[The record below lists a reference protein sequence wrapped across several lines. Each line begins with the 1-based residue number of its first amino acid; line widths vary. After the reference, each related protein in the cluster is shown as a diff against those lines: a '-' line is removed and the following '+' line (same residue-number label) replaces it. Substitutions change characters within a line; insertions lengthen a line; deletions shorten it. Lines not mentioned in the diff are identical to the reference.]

1 MKKKVILCDMDG
13 VIADFAAGIK
23 RINPNLTMTDENY
36 DKEENEVNETVLN
49 APNFFQTLPTIQG
62 GIEAVK
68 LLMEH
73 YEVHFCST
81 PMETVPHSF
90 TGKKEW
96 LNHHFAEK
104 AYKNLILTHRKDWV
118 IGDYLIDDRTKNGA
132 GEFTGEHIHFG
143 TDKFPDWDSV
153 LKYLIK

>member
-1 MKKKVILCDMDG
+1 MNKKVILCDMDG
-13 VIADFAAGIK
+13 VIADFTAGILK
-23 RINPNLTMTDENY
+23 VNHSLTMSHENY
-36 DKEENEVNETVLN
+36 DIEEAEVNRIVLKD
-49 APNFFQTLPTIQG
+49 PRFFQTLPPIEG
-62 GIEAVK
+62 GVEAVK

-81 PMETVPHSF
+81 PMEEVPHSY

-118 IGDYLIDDRTKNGA
+118 LGNYLIDDRTKNGA

-143 TDKFPDWDSV
+143 TDKFPDWESV

>member
-13 VIADFAAGIK
+13 VIADFTAGILK
-23 RINPNLTMTDENY
+23 INPSLAMTHETY
-36 DKEENEVNETVLN
+36 EKEEKDVNDIVLN
-49 APNFFQTLPTIQG
+49 DNQFFQNLPTIDG
-62 GIEAVK
+62 GIDAVK
-68 LLMEH
+68 KLMEY

-81 PMETVPHSF
+81 PMEEVPHSL

-96 LNHHFAEK
+96 LNHHFGDK

-118 IGDYLIDDRTKNGA
+118 LGDYLIDDRTKNGA

>member
-1 MKKKVILCDMDG
+1 MKKKVLLCDMDG
-13 VIADFAAGIK
+13 VIADFTAGIL
-23 RINPNLTMTDENY
+23 RVNPSLTMTHDNY
-36 DKEENEVNETVLN
+36 DIEEKEVNDIVMN
-49 APNFFQTLPTIQG
+49 DSKFFQNLPPIKG

-81 PMETVPHSF
+81 PMEEVPHSL